1 MSLISYMDVPG
12 HSLSSPLIP
21 NQGQFDL
28 AERWILRLE
37 VLPPP
42 FPRAL
47 PRGVCHAMGPHGRN
61 SVGVF
66 TCWKARQ
73 TLFLQP
79 QSFIWQRN
87 RCLSTRQGR
96 HSLVSTRGW
105 VHKQRTCCR
114 YADAPC
120 SFLQASFIIQ
130 HVFTTEQQ
138 IVSGIT
144 RQEHVFGYGV
154 LPAKP
159 GTCSAELQFPALT
172 GSKQQPRQQ
181 WSFWWCW
188 EQVDEEVLH
197 FSRNGDD
204 DSPYFRVL
212 LQGKYCLSSKKKDI
226 FQNRELGEVFGKM
239 MSRF

>member
-1 MSLISYMDVPG
+1 MDPEAWG
-12 HSLSSPLIP
+12 PAPSFSKGSSQRCLPRCGATWQEFSGCVYLLESKADTVSAATE
-21 NQGQFDL
+21 FHL
-28 AERWILRLE
+28 AEKQ
-37 VLPPP
+37 VLIHQARPT
-42 FPRAL
+42 L
-47 PRGVCHAMGPHGRN
+47 PRLHSG
-61 SVGVF
+61 
-66 TCWKARQ
+66 
-73 TLFLQP
+73 
-79 QSFIWQRN
+79 
-87 RCLSTRQGR
+87 LSTQ
-96 HSLVSTRGW
+96 TE
-105 VHKQRTCCR
+105 RTCCR

-172 GSKQQPRQQ
+172 GSKQQPRRQ

-197 FSRNGDD
+197 FSRNGED
-204 DSPYFRVL
+204 DSPYFCVL
-212 LQGKYCLSSKKKDI
+212 LQGKYCLSSKKKI
-226 FQNRELGEVFGKM
+226 Y
-239 MSRF
+239 SRIES